1 MKTVELVIKEKKAT
15 TLINFL
21 KQLDFVE
28 VKNITRLKKFS
39 KSEVVI
45 SDNIIP
51 ATTPN
56 ADISHLFGSWKNTKI
71 SADAIRN
78 SSRKKEQLT
87 W

>member
-15 TLINFL
+15 TFINFL

-28 VKNITRLKKFS
+28 VKNITKSKK
-39 KSEVVI
+39 VVTKQPV
-45 SDNIIP
+45 SNNIIP

-56 ADISHLFGSWKNTKI
+56 ADISKLFGTWKNVNVDEQ
-71 SADAIRN
+71 SIRN
-78 SSRKKEQLT
+78 TSRRKDQLA